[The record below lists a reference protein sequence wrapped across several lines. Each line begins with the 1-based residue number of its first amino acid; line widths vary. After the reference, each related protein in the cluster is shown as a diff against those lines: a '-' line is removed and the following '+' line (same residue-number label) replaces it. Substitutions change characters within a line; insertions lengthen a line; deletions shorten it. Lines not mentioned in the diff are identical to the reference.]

1 MLYPTE
7 LRARRAAERP
17 SADLGRN
24 GAAKQANGGD
34 GVVGERALV
43 DGAIQGD
50 LLAREWVVP
59 ILEWSLTP
67 AVDAPAR

>member
-7 LRARRAAERP
+7 LRARGAGERP

-24 GAAKQANGGD
+24 GAAKQADGGD
-34 GVVGERALV
+34 GVVGERGLV
-43 DGAIQGD
+43 DGANQGD

-59 ILEWSLTP
+59 ILEWSSTP
-67 AVDAPAR
+67 AVGAPDR